1 MQETHCEFNI
11 DDELRKLGLLVGI
24 SEEIY
29 YCSISRISTLYL
41 ENFGTKWVAWRETY
55 DLQNNKRVSYR
66 AIAEGSF
73 ELVAARTKNYLNYI
87 KRKQGIKWTLKS

>member
-1 MQETHCEFNI
+1 M
-11 DDELRKLGLLVGI
+11 RKLGLLVGI

-41 ENFGTKWVAWRETY
+41 ENLGTKWVAWRETY
-55 DLQNNKRVSYR
+55 DFKNNKRVSYR
-66 AIAEGSF
+66 TIVDGSF

-87 KRKQGIKWTLKS
+87 KRKQGIK

>member
-1 MQETHCEFNI
+1 MQETHYEFNI

-24 SEEIY
+24 SEEMY

-41 ENFGTKWVAWRETY
+41 ENCGTKWVAWRETY

-66 AIAEGSF
+66 TIADGSF

-87 KRKQGIKWTLKS
+87 KRKQGIR